1 MNGWDVNYLLE
12 KDGII
17 YMWNQNEVTVV
28 KETQNQIEQLESI

>member
-17 YMWNQNEVTVV
+17 YMWSQNEVTVV